1 MGDERGYYDLRLPS
15 EDGRLLFRDFMKWI
29 ETTRN
34 QAGLSRP
41 WFKVIEFWSGGI
53 DCGHTRSGAFSL
65 FFRWLDEYVKLIGK
79 EGLFSVPREMW

>member
-15 EDGRLLFRDFMKWI
+15 EDGCLLFRDFMKWI

-41 WFKVIEFWSGGI
+41 WFKIIEFWSGGI